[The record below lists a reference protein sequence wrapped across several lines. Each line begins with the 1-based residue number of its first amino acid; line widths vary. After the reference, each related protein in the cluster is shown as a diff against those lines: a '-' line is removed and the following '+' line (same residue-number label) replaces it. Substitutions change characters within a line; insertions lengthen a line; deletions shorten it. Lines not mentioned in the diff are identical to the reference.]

1 MLFLSQIM
9 LFFCIIFGF
18 PLLIIFILHNFAYAK
33 EKGTDEPH
41 TLYTQP
47 CNAMRHLSCSNEVTI
62 LTRIQNHGY
71 LRTAYKGI

>member
-9 LFFCIIFGF
+9 LF
-18 PLLIIFILHNFAYAK
+18 LHYFWFSLANYIYFAYAK